1 MHTSPY
7 AGMNAG
13 GRGVGGGGGRDGP
26 PGGADKLAR
35 GLAVPGSAPAGFR
48 GTLLHKAD
56 QRYEVRSGS
65 RAQSV
70 E

>member
-1 MHTSPY
+1 MYMTPY

-13 GRGVGGGGGRDGP
+13 GRGVGGGGGRGGP
-26 PGGADKLAR
+26 PVGADKWAR
-35 GLAVPGSAPAGFR
+35 GLAIPGSAPAGAR
-48 GTLLHKAD
+48 GTLLHKTD

-65 RAQSV
+65 RVRSG